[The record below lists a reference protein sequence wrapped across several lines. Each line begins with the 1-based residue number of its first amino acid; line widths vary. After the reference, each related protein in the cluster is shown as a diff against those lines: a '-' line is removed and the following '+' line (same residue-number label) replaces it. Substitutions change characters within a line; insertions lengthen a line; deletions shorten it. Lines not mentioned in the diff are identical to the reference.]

1 MQTKK
6 ILILGLLLGCFICF
20 AGCSHNSSKPQKQ
33 ELSEEF
39 YQNLLMAFNA
49 RNYQLVKTGLNEINK
64 AGIADKRTLYLEAL
78 IDIIQNVPDKAIT
91 KLQEALVLDPEFSE
105 AHNTLGTV
113 YMQQKKFSL
122 AQTEFLKACENPLYT
137 TPEKSYHNLGNLY
150 TRQENL
156 EQAQGCYL
164 KAIELNHDY
173 FPSHYELSRLYLNS
187 NRLDLATVE
196 IEKAKEI
203 SPKHP
208 GVWLQI
214 GDIEATRG
222 NTDLAVAAYQ
232 KVIKLNPGCN
242 FADRASAE
250 LDRIN
255 KVY

>member
-6 ILILGLLLGCFICF
+6 VITLLLLLSCIIGFT
-20 AGCSHNSSKPQKQ
+20 GCSHNPSDQK
-33 ELSEEF
+33 ERKLSEQY

-49 RNYQLVKTGLNEINK
+49 RDYQLVKTGLNEINK
-64 AGIADKRTLYLEAL
+64 AGIADKRTLYIEAL
-78 IDIIQNVPDKAIT
+78 IDIIQNMPDEAVS
-91 KLQEALVLDPEFSE
+91 KLQDAIAMDPGFSE

-113 YMQQKKFSL
+113 YMQQEKFSL
-122 AQTEFLKACENPLYT
+122 AQTEFLKACDNPLYR
-137 TPEKSYHNLGNLY
+137 TPEKAYHNLGNLY
-150 TRQENL
+150 TRQEKL

-187 NRLDLATVE
+187 NRLDLAAQE
-196 IEKAKEI
+196 IEKAKKIAPE
-203 SPKHP
+203 HP

-222 NTDLAVAAYQ
+222 EKGLAIAAYK

-242 FADRASAE
+242 FADRASQE

-255 KVY
+255 KTY